1 MSTAGN
7 VAPGGPGRGRGRGR
21 GRLRLNQP
29 IPTPG
34 SSSWEANDAKPPVAV
49 VGRSAPCT
57 SASSMPA
64 CSYAYNKLPHK
75 HSVLE
80 NEGRNGPAMTPAV
93 LNKRHADPAI
103 KQPGVPKYNRWD
115 EPSVSTSGQ
124 PYLTTHGKGTPRHVS
139 HLEADQRQCKPAAE
153 SFRNDFC
160 SRQTDST
167 NAGSSSIHQHRT
179 IPGRPSKP
187 SPGVKPSLSYSSKA
201 RHDRPAAAT
210 VTTGIDHQYAL
221 NLHKRCPSL
230 PPVEDIAKRLKDLQ
244 RRFQSTGLRVD
255 MSCSMTDT
263 EPCWISNS
271 LTMFNR
277 IFSETNIEVK
287 EEEPRKFSVCF
298 LDGIERSD
306 HNRTFNACIL
316 LHILLTRHKCVKSLL
331 LDKRTIA
338 NRFPEILCDAL
349 ACNRGLKHLAIDC
362 WDISPGY
369 EHTLVSSFCKMPAR
383 IETIAVSNLSM
394 GPSEA
399 ARIGEMV
406 AKTESVRIIKFL
418 DNGMPPGAGTE
429 LMKGVCRNGSLE
441 LIWLRGNAIGF
452 GGARILGEYLSTS
465 LKLRDL
471 SLSHVP
477 CFDEGQLVLIA
488 EGLKTNRSLETL
500 KIEYCHVTPTGIDTL
515 AEVLK
520 TNSTLKNL
528 AVSAC
533 GLAQTAARSLG
544 ILLEFNSALLDV
556 DLKDNIIDDTGAM
569 RLATS
574 LRINTHL
581 ETLNLE
587 ANHISSVG
595 VLTLV
600 EALASNKVLKELRLG
615 SFPAQNADNEQ
626 AVRTA
631 LSSTVAHGRV
641 QLCYK
646 RLSYVFDLSEGL
658 HLNAKRI
665 TSIHLT
671 ASVNI
676 KGDCLKK
683 LFGSL
688 AQLSCLESLC
698 LESPIRMDDSAARK
712 FARLLVTTKTLK
724 RIQINDCN
732 AKKGALEIV
741 MEGLKVNQSVSH
753 MEMEFSA
760 TRSSWTN
767 AFVNMLK
774 GNKTLTHFGHITTKK
789 SELHYIAE
797 ELHANHF
804 LTSLNIWEQPGYEE
818 DIFAIN
824 EILRR
829 NAAHLNR
836 AVEFALDP
844 EKYGVEREPAEGYEE
859 LCDTQTFQN
868 HLSRVVGPERASEAM
883 RNARRHITTNLF
895 AIAGVCQGPVTCWPH
910 PKGAPQA
917 DSLNI
922 WCWMDIFSYL
932 KLADIPR
939 TSPDSVTS

>member
-1 MSTAGN
+1 MSWTAGDRLFHWSRFHRL
-7 VAPGGPGRGRGRGR
+7 GGACWASSEGSQLLLALTDLTSDDVELTAAAVWTINHLVPEDVDCRQRRPR
-21 GRLRLNQP
+21 RTWSWQRSWQRSSQVCLTSRSRP
-29 IPTPG
+29 PD
-34 SSSWEANDAKPPVAV
+34 SSSREANDAKPPVAV
-49 VGRSAPCT
+49 VGHSAPCT

-75 HSVLE
+75 LSVLE
-80 NEGRNGPAMTPAV
+80 NEGRNGPAMTRAV

-139 HLEADQRQCKPAAE
+139 HQEADQRQCKPAAE

-187 SPGVKPSLSYSSKA
+187 SPGVKPSLPYSSKA

-221 NLHKRCPSL
+221 NLHKSCPSL

-244 RRFQSTGLRVD
+244 R
-255 MSCSMTDT
+255 
-263 EPCWISNS
+263 S

-316 LHILLTRHKCVKSLL
+316 LHILLTRHKCVQSLL

-418 DNGMPPGAGTE
+418 ENGMPPGAGTE

-544 ILLEFNSALLDV
+544 ILLA
-556 DLKDNIIDDTGAM
+556 
-569 RLATS
+569 
-574 LRINTHL
+574 
-581 ETLNLE
+581 
-587 ANHISSVG
+587 
-595 VLTLV
+595 
-600 EALASNKVLKELRLG
+600 
-615 SFPAQNADNEQ
+615 
-626 AVRTA
+626 
-631 LSSTVAHGRV
+631 V
-641 QLCYK
+641 QLCPS
-646 RLSYVFDLSEGL
+646 RRGLEG
-658 HLNAKRI
+658 
-665 TSIHLT
+665 
-671 ASVNI
+671 
-676 KGDCLKK
+676 
-683 LFGSL
+683 
-688 AQLSCLESLC
+688 Q
-698 LESPIRMDDSAARK
+698 
-712 FARLLVTTKTLK
+712 
-724 RIQINDCN
+724 
-732 AKKGALEIV
+732 
-741 MEGLKVNQSVSH
+741 
-753 MEMEFSA
+753 
-760 TRSSWTN
+760 
-767 AFVNMLK
+767 
-774 GNKTLTHFGHITTKK
+774 
-789 SELHYIAE
+789 HY
-797 ELHANHF
+797 
-804 LTSLNIWEQPGYEE
+804 
-818 DIFAIN
+818 
-824 EILRR
+824 
-829 NAAHLNR
+829 
-836 AVEFALDP
+836 
-844 EKYGVEREPAEGYEE
+844 
-859 LCDTQTFQN
+859 
-868 HLSRVVGPERASEAM
+868 
-883 RNARRHITTNLF
+883 RRHWSD
-895 AIAGVCQGPVTCWPH
+895 AVGYVTEDQHAPRDAEPRGKPH
-910 PKGAPQA
+910 
-917 DSLNI
+917 
-922 WCWMDIFSYL
+922 
-932 KLADIPR
+932 
-939 TSPDSVTS
+939 

>member
-1 MSTAGN
+1 MMT
-7 VAPGGPGRGRGRGR
+7 R
-21 GRLRLNQP
+21 Q
-29 IPTPG
+29 
-34 SSSWEANDAKPPVAV
+34 SSN
-49 VGRSAPCT
+49 
-57 SASSMPA
+57 
-64 CSYAYNKLPHK
+64 
-75 HSVLE
+75 LE
-80 NEGRNGPAMTPAV
+80 W
-93 LNKRHADPAI
+93 
-103 KQPGVPKYNRWD
+103 PKYNRWD

-124 PYLTTHGKGTPRHVS
+124 PYLTTHGKGTPRLVS
-139 HLEADQRQCKPAAE
+139 HQEADQRQCKPAAE

-160 SRQTDST
+160 SGRTDST
-167 NAGSSSIHQHRT
+167 NAGPSSILQHRT

-187 SPGVKPSLSYSSKA
+187 RPGVKQSLPYSSKA

-210 VTTGIDHQYAL
+210 LTSGIHHQYAL
-221 NLHKRCPSL
+221 NLHKSCPSL
-230 PPVEDIAKRLKDLQ
+230 PPVEDVAKRLKDLQ

-255 MSCSMTDT
+255 KSCSMSDT

-277 IFSETNIEVK
+277 ILSETNIEVK
-287 EEEPRKFSVCF
+287 EQEPRKFSVCF
-298 LDGIERSD
+298 LVGIERSD

-316 LHILLTRHKCVKSLL
+316 LHILLTRHKCVQSLL

-418 DNGMPPGAGTE
+418 ENGMPPGAGTE
-429 LMKGVCRNGSLE
+429 LMKGMCRNGSLE
-441 LIWLRGNAIGF
+441 LIWLRGNALGF
-452 GGARILGEYLSTS
+452 GGARMLGEYLSTS

-528 AVSAC
+528 AVCAC
-533 GLAQTAARSLG
+533 SLAQTAARSLG

-595 VLTLV
+595 
-600 EALASNKVLKELRLG
+600 ASNTRRSTCK
-615 SFPAQNADNEQ
+615 QQ
-626 AVRTA
+626 
-631 LSSTVAHGRV
+631 SS
-641 QLCYK
+641 
-646 RLSYVFDLSEGL
+646 
-658 HLNAKRI
+658 
-665 TSIHLT
+665 
-671 ASVNI
+671 
-676 KGDCLKK
+676 
-683 LFGSL
+683 
-688 AQLSCLESLC
+688 
-698 LESPIRMDDSAARK
+698 
-712 FARLLVTTKTLK
+712 
-724 RIQINDCN
+724 
-732 AKKGALEIV
+732 
-741 MEGLKVNQSVSH
+741 
-753 MEMEFSA
+753 
-760 TRSSWTN
+760 
-767 AFVNMLK
+767 
-774 GNKTLTHFGHITTKK
+774 
-789 SELHYIAE
+789 
-797 ELHANHF
+797 
-804 LTSLNIWEQPGYEE
+804 
-818 DIFAIN
+818 
-824 EILRR
+824 
-829 NAAHLNR
+829 
-836 AVEFALDP
+836 
-844 EKYGVEREPAEGYEE
+844 
-859 LCDTQTFQN
+859 
-868 HLSRVVGPERASEAM
+868 ERAEAGFLSGTKC
-883 RNARRHITTNLF
+883 R
-895 AIAGVCQGPVTCWPH
+895 Q
-910 PKGAPQA
+910 
-917 DSLNI
+917 
-922 WCWMDIFSYL
+922 
-932 KLADIPR
+932 
-939 TSPDSVTS
+939 